1 MLSNFDQRLDIS
13 SLTTYQIIRFAFV
26 ALLLSTVTAFSGK
39 LMAETAEPSGVPA
52 NPVTQLILLWVIQPI
67 GQVLRYR
74 FCSRKL

>member
-52 NPVTQLILLWVIQPI
+52 
-67 GQVLRYR
+67 
-74 FCSRKL
+74 